1 MPVFLFYM
9 AYGAETIAVR
19 FGNGFGRFLPSV
31 AIVVFTCGMAVAFVC
46 IFGMSSSG
54 ADTVR
59 TFVARCDAEMPTGCS
74 VGVWGNSGVAYG
86 MSSRRIA
93 HLSGIYSPEFL
104 SSKPMAG
111 KFEILKN
118 EPQHRFDYWMAKV
131 SDKKSIYCDKPEIV
145 AGDTVFSGHLNFELR
160 KADWSAY
167 DAAARAPSYLVSNCT
182 LAAQIDVAY
191 EKDERQHCY
200 EALTRDD
207 YPLFAPFHIV
217 GKLNG
222 TNIVEGGRF
231 LFGGDAMTVTLKPG
245 EDVHVVMRTA
255 LKCTAAVDREIGI
268 PRSDFTLKSP
278 MTLKVLVEG
287 EDVGDISFPVAE
299 GDVTDATFVI
309 PGRFIRQP
317 QVRLA
322 FLGEHVAFAYWFFQ

>member
-1 MPVFLFYM
+1 MP
-9 AYGAETIAVR
+9 
-19 FGNGFGRFLPSV
+19 S
-31 AIVVFTCGMAVAFVC
+31 
-46 IFGMSSSG
+46 
-54 ADTVR
+54 
-59 TFVARCDAEMPTGCS
+59 GCS

-86 MSSRRIA
+86 MSPRRVA

-104 SSKPMAG
+104 ASKSIAG

-118 EPQHRFDYWMAKV
+118 EPEHRFDYWLTKG
-131 SDKKSIYCDKPEIV
+131 SDKKLIYCDKPEVV
-145 AGDTVFSGHLNFELR
+145 AGDTVLSGHLNFELR

-167 DAAARAPSYLVSNCT
+167 DAAAVAPSHLVSNNCT
-182 LAAQIDVAY
+182 LAAQVDVAY
-191 EKDERQHCY
+191 EKDEKRHCY

-231 LFGGDAMTVTLKPG
+231 LFGGDAMTVSLKPG
-245 EDVHVVMRTA
+245 RDVRVVMRTA
-255 LKCTAAVDREIGI
+255 LKCSAFVEREIGAT
-268 PRSDFTLKSP
+268 RSDFTLKSP

-299 GDVTDATFVI
+299 GDVADATFVI

-322 FLGEHVAFAYWFFQ
+322 FWGEHVAFAYWFYQ